1 MSEIAI
7 SLKNVSKCFKRYTQP
22 VDRLKDLLL
31 SETSR
36 ADEFWALR
44 DINLEVLKGETL
56 AIVGQNGSGKSTLL
70 QIIVGTLTPT
80 IGEVQVKGRV
90 SALLE
95 LGSGFNP
102 EFTGRQNVF
111 FNGQLLGLNQKE
123 IENKF
128 DAITE
133 FAEIGDFIEQP
144 VKTYSSGMFIRLAFA
159 VAVNVEPEILVVDEA
174 LAVGDTKFQ
183 FKCFA
188 KLKEFQKKGV
198 TILFVSHDSNSIK
211 RYCNRAVLLNS
222 GQLLLEAE
230 PNKVINYYTQLLF
243 PEEQVK
249 EVKQAIEEQ
258 DKDSILSKITSQN
271 NEKNEYRYGNGRGE
285 IIKIFTKNSKG
296 EQTKNF
302 ISCEKVNFI
311 LEVLVKDFLE
321 EPVFAMTLKDSRGE
335 DIYVTNTYV
344 QNIKI
349 PTLIPGSLVKVS
361 FEQHLMICPG
371 NYFISFGFVSLAQG
385 KISPIDRRYDAVQI
399 KVSQRGND
407 MSSGL
412 VNLQTKIN
420 LSIENTTVESVV
432 K

>member
-44 DINLEVLKGETL
+44 DINLEVPKGETL
-56 AIVGQNGSGKSTLL
+56 GIVGQNGSGKSTLL
-70 QIIVGTLTPT
+70 QIIVGTLIPT
-80 IGEVQVKGRV
+80 IGEVQVKGRI

-123 IENKF
+123 IEKKF

-188 KLKEFQKKGV
+188 KLKEFKEKGV
-198 TILFVSHDSNSIK
+198 TILFVSHDSNSVK

-230 PNKVINYYTQLLF
+230 PNKVINYYTKLLF

-249 EVKQAIEEQ
+249 EVKQLIEEQ
-258 DKDSILSKITSQN
+258 NKDWILAKISNPN
-271 NEKNEYRYGNGRGE
+271 NDRTEYRYGDGRGE

-302 ISCEKVNFI
+302 ISCEKVTFVI
-311 LEVLVKDFLE
+311 EVLVKDFLE
-321 EPVFAMTLKDSRGE
+321 DPVFAMTLKDSKGE
-335 DIYVTNTYV
+335 DIYITNTHV
-344 QNIKI
+344 QNIRI
-349 PTLIPGSLVKVS
+349 PNLIPGSLVKVS

-385 KISPIDRRYDAVQI
+385 NLSPVDRRYDAVQI
-399 KVSQRGND
+399 KVSQHGSD

-412 VNLQTKIN
+412 VNLQSQIN
-420 LSIENTTVESVV
+420 LSIEKTTVESAV